1 MVPQFPRFCVGDE
14 IVFQVRVKG
23 IMGKETGIIS
33 AVIHKNDGKYSYN
46 ISDEK
51 GNDLKSN
58 VKELEL
64 ESK

>member
-1 MVPQFPRFCVGDE
+1 VPQYPKFCVRDE

-23 IMGKETGIIS
+23 IMGKETRIIS
-33 AVIHKNDGKYSYN
+33 AVIHENDGKYSYN
-46 ISDEK
+46 ISNEK

>member
-1 MVPQFPRFCVGDE
+1 MA
-14 IVFQVRVKG
+14 
-23 IMGKETGIIS
+23 KETGFIS
-33 AVIHKNDGKYSYN
+33 AIIHEDDGKYSCG

-51 GNDLKSN
+51 GNNLKSN

>member
-1 MVPQFPRFCVGDE
+1 
-14 IVFQVRVKG
+14 
-23 IMGKETGIIS
+23 MGKETRIIS
-33 AVIHKNDGKYSYN
+33 AVIHENDGKYSYN
-46 ISDEK
+46 ISNEK